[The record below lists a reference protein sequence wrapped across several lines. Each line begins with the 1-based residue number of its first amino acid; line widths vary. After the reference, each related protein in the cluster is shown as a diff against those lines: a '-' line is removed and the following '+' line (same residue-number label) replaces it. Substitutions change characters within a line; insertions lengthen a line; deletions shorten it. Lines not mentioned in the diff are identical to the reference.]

1 MRVFIDFMSYEQTPY
16 DVQQDTTISGLKQ
29 LIQHHDGMPVAN
41 FELFFKHQKLEN
53 AMSLR
58 HYNIHDGA
66 HLDIEGN
73 LNPTLHPR
81 VVNGVHGGGGFSKKK
96 ADITT
101 LLRQM
106 RQLCA

>member
-1 MRVFIDFMSYEQTPY
+1 MRVFIDFLSYEQTPY
-16 DVQQDTTISGLKQ
+16 DVQQGTTISGLKQ
-29 LIQHHDGMPVAN
+29 LIQHHDGIPAAN
-41 FELFFKHQKLEN
+41 FELFFKQQKLEN
-53 AMSLR
+53 AMSLT

-73 LNPTLHPR
+73 LNSTLHPR
-81 VVNGVHGGGGFSKKK
+81 VVNGVQGGGGFKKK

-106 RQLCA
+106 EQL